1 GSDDP
6 NASEEIPSLPNQ
18 KRLGCNKIVEHLE
31 SLVKKNLSSVIL
43 FGVVSSEV
51 KDAVG
56 SHADSK
62 DSVVVTAVK
71 ILKQNFPTVTVICD
85 VCLCPYTDHG
95 HCGIL
100 HEGRMCVEKSVAR
113 LAEIATKYAIAG
125 EPPVNGFLC

>member
-1 GSDDP
+1 M
-6 NASEEIPSLPNQ
+6 
-18 KRLGCNKIVEHLE
+18 EHLE

-95 HCGIL
+95 HCGMFRI
-100 HEGRMCVEKSVAR
+100 SS
-113 LAEIATKYAIAG
+113 
-125 EPPVNGFLC
+125 NGFPSQGFYTKGGCVLKKV